1 MRSFAQEDYE
11 ISRYSEK
18 VDETLKLGLGQAV
31 SCLIL
36 PPLTRKEGG
45 ERERVR
51 KMQED
56 EKENLISCVF
66 FCRKWLV
73 FSLEA

>member
-18 VDETLKLGLGQAV
+18 VDETLNLGLGQAV

-36 PPLTRKEGG
+36 PPLTRKER
-45 ERERVR
+45 RENKRDGKRMRR
-51 KMQED
+51 KT
-56 EKENLISCVF
+56 
-66 FCRKWLV
+66 
-73 FSLEA
+73 

>member
-31 SCLIL
+31 SCFIL
-36 PPLTRKEGG
+36 PPLHKKRREKDG
-45 ERERVR
+45 ERMRR
-51 KMQED
+51 KT
-56 EKENLISCVF
+56 
-66 FCRKWLV
+66 
-73 FSLEA
+73 